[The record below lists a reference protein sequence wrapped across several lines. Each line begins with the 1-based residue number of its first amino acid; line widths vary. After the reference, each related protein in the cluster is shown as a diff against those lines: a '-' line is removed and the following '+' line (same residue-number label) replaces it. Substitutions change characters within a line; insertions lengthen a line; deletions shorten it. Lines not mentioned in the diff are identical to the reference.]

1 MRAFVRVI
9 ELGALG
15 AGYAL
20 LFLAFLTT
28 FEIIARKLF
37 NYSIQG
43 VDELGGYALA
53 ITASLGFGYAALER
67 AHTRVDFLL
76 RHLPEKVRAL
86 IHALAWTILCGQA
99 LFMTWHAR
107 GAFNETL
114 LYGSIANSPLQT
126 PLWLPQSFWLVGF
139 VIFAASTALMAGRA
153 WKALA
158 SGVPGAV
165 DLVAGNPSMDEE
177 IRDAMESTGHSISEA
192 KR

>member
-20 LFLAFLTT
+20 LLLAGLTT

-37 NYSIQG
+37 NFSIQG

-76 RHLPEKVRAL
+76 RHLPERVRAVV
-86 IHALAWTILCGQA
+86 HALSWTILCAQA

-107 GAFNETL
+107 GALSETL
-114 LYGSIANSPLQT
+114 LFGSVANSPLQT
-126 PLWLPQSFWLVGF
+126 PLWIPQLLWLAGF
-139 VIFAASTALMAGRA
+139 CIFFASTALMAGRA
-153 WKALA
+153 WRALA

-165 DLVAGNPSMDEE
+165 DLAAGNPSLDDELNSVMPAAAG
-177 IRDAMESTGHSISEA
+177 RQ
-192 KR
+192 R